1 MVCLVEYRPIRCPKS
16 HHREARTSDRRAT
29 FRSGNDT
36 IAEEIK
42 KFIIQVKKEQPNS
55 SIVDQVRL
63 NNRLWKGWQ
72 LPFERLVEGGIL
84 DLKLKGD

>member
-1 MVCLVEYRPIRCPKS
+1 
-16 HHREARTSDRRAT
+16 
-29 FRSGNDT
+29 
-36 IAEEIK
+36 
-42 KFIIQVKKEQPNS
+42 VKKEQPNS

>member
-1 MVCLVEYRPIRCPKS
+1 LSSIGLFDVRSLTTEKPALQIGAPLFDRVTIQLPKKL
-16 HHREARTSDRRAT
+16 RK
-29 FRSGNDT
+29 N
-36 IAEEIK
+36 